1 MTETIETLLKN
12 QLNRYLE
19 LKKTGVVTYNF
30 ENIND
35 IINDLKDSLNT
46 IEV

>member
-30 ENIND
+30 ENLDD
-35 IINDLKDSLNT
+35 IINDLKDAIT
-46 IEV
+46 VTEV